1 MGFSFFSWPC
11 PTIINNRGRGDSSRG
26 GSAIQSSIYEEGVIP
41 DAINVSAFCTNP
53 HDSQPNTRRKRH
65 AASVSDDGGR
75 KIKTNTRASSPL
87 ISAHTKEFDKVSKQ
101 YVKKRI
107 WYYPSFNFG
116 FFVDCSNCDVW
127 LFVMVTI
134 WHWKSSTKEK
144 YRVDDKDYSHFLTH
158 TQPEKREI
166 KKKKSSIRK
175 QTKTHIRI
183 YLAHNVS

>member
-1 MGFSFFSWPC
+1 
-11 PTIINNRGRGDSSRG
+11 
-26 GSAIQSSIYEEGVIP
+26 
-41 DAINVSAFCTNP
+41 VSAFCTNP
-53 HDSQPNTRRKRH
+53 HDSQPNTRRKGH

-75 KIKTNTRASSPL
+75 KIKNTRLLPIDFRTHSHKKKS
-87 ISAHTKEFDKVSKQ
+87 DKVGKQ

-107 WYYPSFNFG
+107 WYYPSFNF
-116 FFVDCSNCDVW
+116 VYCSDCDVW
-127 LFVMVTI
+127 LFVMATI
-134 WHWKSSTKEK
+134 WHRKSSTKEK

-158 TQPEKREI
+158 THSQKKREI